1 MSKKLCFFLSSNT
14 VILQEIIC
22 RKYTEIFIM
31 LCAQSN
37 SLQLLLMFLN
47 LKQPMLCM
55 GFPGVIVVKN
65 LSANEGDIWDTG
77 SIPGSGRSPGGVH
90 GNPLQ
95 YSGLGS
101 SMDRGTWWAIV
112 HRVAKSRTRLKQ
124 LSTCVI
130 YKIYDV
136 CKLPLFLY
144 LLLHYHFHWKSLI
157 V

>member
-1 MSKKLCFFLSSNT
+1 MIIVELIFPVLPVFHLVLLFNSWKQLLYRFCLFLHDTHYSVLKGSKCQRHSVFFLSSNT

-65 LSANEGDIWDTG
+65 LSANEGDI
-77 SIPGSGRSPGGVH
+77 
-90 GNPLQ
+90 
-95 YSGLGS
+95 
-101 SMDRGTWWAIV
+101 
-112 HRVAKSRTRLKQ
+112 
-124 LSTCVI
+124 
-130 YKIYDV
+130 
-136 CKLPLFLY
+136 
-144 LLLHYHFHWKSLI
+144 
-157 V
+157 